1 MPGLEVSGF
10 VLAGGKSTRM
20 GRDKALLDW
29 HGRTLLEHMIDLLRT
44 VADPVQVVGREPLP
58 DRQPGLGPLSGIATG
73 LECSFTDANLFV
85 AVDIPRLTPDFF
97 KYLRYRLESSTLPMI
112 ACKIGSDY
120 PLCLGVWKP
129 MLPEIRRHLAAGQ
142 RSVHGLIE
150 RTATEI
156 IQEQELFLE
165 GFYLNIFSNINT
177 PDDYTNFRSDWSD
190 R

>member
-1 MPGLEVSGF
+1 MPWLEVSGF

-29 HGRTLLEHMIDLLRT
+29 YGRTMLEHMTNLLRT
-44 VADPVQVVGREPLP
+44 VADPVRAVGRDPLP
-58 DRQPGLGPLSGIATG
+58 DRAPGLGPLSGIATG
-73 LECSFTDANLFV
+73 LESSLTDANLFV

-97 KYLRYRLESSTLPMI
+97 KYLRYRLERSTLPLL

-120 PLCLGVWKP
+120 PLCLAVWKP
-129 MLPEIRRHLAAGQ
+129 MLPEIRRHLAASQ

-150 RTATEI
+150 STVAEV
-156 IQEQELFLE
+156 IQEHELLGE
-165 GFYLNIFSNINT
+165 GFDLNIFSNINT
-177 PDDYTNFRSDWSD
+177 PEDYENSRADRSD